1 MKASTHCM
9 KLNKAGAS
17 TPQTTDFNVKGKLHV
32 YSLKGQF
39 PPPCKIWDT
48 LKNYGLFTLP
58 DTDSATDS
66 DSDYKPD
73 GNIVL
78 CRTCPRCTDSDLD
91 PEPDWDPQSLL
102 NPFLGR
108 ITVPRLGSK
117 SVSCNVNKPRVAFD
131 V

>member
-9 KLNKAGAS
+9 KLNKAGVS

-32 YSLKGQF
+32 KNYSLKGQF

-73 GNIVL
+73 GNIVPY
-78 CRTCPRCTDSDLD
+78 RNYSHCTDSDLD
-91 PEPDWDPQSLL
+91 SEPDPDPQSLL

-117 SVSCNVNKPRVAFD
+117 SVSYNVNKP
-131 V
+131 